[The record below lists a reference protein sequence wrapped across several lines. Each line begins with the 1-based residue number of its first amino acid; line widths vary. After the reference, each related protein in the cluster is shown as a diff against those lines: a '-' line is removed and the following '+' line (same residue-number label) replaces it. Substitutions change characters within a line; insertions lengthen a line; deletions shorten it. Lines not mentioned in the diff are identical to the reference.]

1 MNPEEHDDLWQLLG
15 KARAPQPSPFFS
27 RNVLR
32 AVREQEHDRPAGLA
46 GFFRKWRVPAVSAG
60 LVFAAAALMLNR
72 VDQPDSVTLLAQ
84 QVSAS
89 PDYQVITHLDELL
102 DSEQNSVWLE
112 SSSE

>member
-1 MNPEEHDDLWQLLG
+1 MNTEEHDDLWQLLG
-15 KARAPQPSPFFS
+15 KARTPDPSAFFS

-32 AVREQEHDRPAGLA
+32 AVREQEPAPAAGLR
-46 GFFRKWRVPAVSAG
+46 GFLRKWRVPALSAG
-60 LVFAAAALMLNR
+60 LVFAAAALMFSPFE
-72 VDQPDSVTLLAQ
+72 QADSVTLLAQ

-112 SSSE
+112 SSSD

>member
-1 MNPEEHDDLWQLLG
+1 MNPEEHDDLWHLLG

-32 AVREQEHDRPAGLA
+32 TLRNQGQSRPTGIFGLL
-46 GFFRKWRVPAVSAG
+46 RKWRVPAVTAG

-84 QVSAS
+84 EVSVS

-112 SSSE
+112 SSGE

>member
-1 MNPEEHDDLWQLLG
+1 MNTEEHDDLWRLLG
-15 KARAPQPSPFFS
+15 NARRVQPSPFFS

-32 AVREQEHDRPAGLA
+32 AIRQQEQPAPLGWS
-46 GFFRKWRVPAVSAG
+46 GFFRKWRLPALSAAV
-60 LVFAAAALMLNR
+60 VFAAAALMFQPF
-72 VDQPDSVTLLAQ
+72 DQPDSVALLAQ

-102 DSEQNSVWLE
+102 DSEQSSVWLE

>member
-1 MNPEEHDDLWQLLG
+1 MNPEEHDDLWHLLG

-32 AVREQEHDRPAGLA
+32 VLREQEHDRSTGLA

-60 LVFAAAALMLNR
+60 LVFAAAALVLNR

>member
-1 MNPEEHDDLWQLLG
+1 MNTEEHDDLWQLLG
-15 KARAPQPSPFFS
+15 KARTPQPSAFFS

-32 AVREQEHDRPAGLA
+32 AVRQQEQVQPVGLL
-46 GFFRKWRVPAVSAG
+46 GFLRKWRVPALSAG
-60 LVFAAAALMLNR
+60 LVFAAALLMFSQF
-72 VDQPDSVTLLAQ
+72 DQPDSVSLLAQ

-112 SSSE
+112 SSTE